1 VSRESARNLDHG
13 TEFGKKGAL
22 VALTF
27 RSLRRD
33 WLSWSRM
40 ERATAIGILLSTPA
54 SVACALGAGFVA

>member
-1 VSRESARNLDHG
+1 MRAHPQSSETMIETAPG
-13 TEFGKKGAL
+13 TLF
-22 VALTF
+22 F

-54 SVACALGAGFVA
+54 SVACALGAGLAA